1 MSVHFRYVFDPV
13 GDGPRAPSELQA
25 DRPLFA
31 ILRAIEEA
39 GSMNLAA
46 SRLQLSYRHLWGY
59 LRDQEAHFGAPLV
72 ERRRGQRM
80 RLSALSERLLAAER
94 LIHARHQPAIEL
106 LAGQFD
112 NELLAAVDPGL
123 QRIRIAASHDL
134 LFGGLRNLARER
146 TRLLLDI
153 DFLGSAPALERL
165 NNGEALVAGMHLP
178 LDTPAI
184 CQRGT
189 GIHLQVGRQLRLG
202 EHKLIRMSR
211 REQGLIVAAGN
222 PKQIRGLADLARPEV
237 RFINRQ
243 AGAGTRL
250 ILDDLLALHGI
261 SPAAI
266 NGYQHEELTHLAVAV
281 AISAGIGD
289 CGLGLRA
296 SAERVG
302 LAFIPLLH
310 DQYFLVCTRATLDSE
325 ALLQLRTLLESPA
338 YGELVAGTPGYDP
351 EGAGQ
356 IISLRHSLPWYK

>member
-1 MSVHFRYVFDPV
+1 MSVHFSYVFEPLA
-13 GDGPRAPSELQA
+13 GGSPAALQA
-25 DRPLFA
+25 GEPLLA
-31 ILRAIEEA
+31 ILRAIAES

-46 SRLQLSYRHLWGY
+46 GRLQLSYRHLWGY
-59 LRDQEAHFGAPLV
+59 LREQEARFGAALV
-72 ERRRGQRM
+72 DRRRGRRM
-80 RLSALSERLLAAER
+80 RLSALGERLLAAER
-94 LIHARHQPAIEL
+94 LILARHLPSMEL
-106 LAGQFD
+106 LAGQID
-112 NELLAAVDPGL
+112 NEFQAAVDPGL

-134 LFGGLRNLARER
+134 LFGALRNLAREQ

-165 NNGEALVAGMHLP
+165 NNGEVPVAGIHLP

-189 GIHLQVGRQLRLG
+189 GIHLRVGRQLRLG

-222 PKQIRGLADLARPEV
+222 PRQIRGLADLARPGI

-261 SPAAI
+261 APAAI
-266 NGYQHEELTHLAVAV
+266 NGYPHEELTHLAVAAAV
-281 AISAGIGD
+281 AAGSGD

-296 SAERVG
+296 SAAALG
-302 LAFIPLLH
+302 LDFIPLLQE
-310 DQYFLVCTRATLDSE
+310 QYFLVCTRATLDSE
-325 ALLQLRTLLESPA
+325 ALLQLRALLEAPA
-338 YGELVAGTPGYDP
+338 YRELVAGTPGYDP